1 MEEIKKILIKV
12 LKFMYTDKIIIR
24 KVSLTSLKVISAD
37 ILSMVS
43 EKVILKTSK

>member
-1 MEEIKKILIKV
+1 MKV
-12 LKFMYTDKIIIR
+12 LKFMCAAKMIIR

-43 EKVILKTSK
+43 DKVILKTIK